1 MTDGERSSAE
11 ARRRAFG
18 ERIRA
23 LRLERGL
30 SQERLADL
38 AGVHRTYLSSLEL
51 GQRNIG
57 LDNILA
63 LAAALEVPP
72 AQLFAAWSTN

>member
-11 ARRRAFG
+11 ARRRVFG
-18 ERIRA
+18 ERVRS
-23 LRLERGL
+23 LRLERSL
-30 SQERLADL
+30 SQERLAEL

-51 GQRNIG
+51 GQRNVG

-63 LAAALEVPP
+63 LAAALGVPP
-72 AQLFAAWSTN
+72 SELFTWTTT